1 MKIPAVIAV
10 IAFSLN
16 AMAEVRTFSGDA
28 GETVLLDSPIEETE
42 GVAFTSTFVRS
53 SRTLDNVFPPCETQQ
68 LLQNARVAEWRVS
81 GGKLATTDG
90 LDASVTVCNPVRRD
104 DSLEVQLQAKD
115 GNVISCLKVR
125 MSQNGD
131 DIDITPVYARK
142 MDVSSNTA
150 GVGVNFDAIP
160 VSATGSALS
169 CAVDYAADAWSLSSL
184 TLEQI
189 GEPAVFNLAAAMTP
203 GGAVTVADNAVLVV
217 SGEGSV
223 DGGAITDPLV
233 VEGTLVYAGRE
244 QVVSLSGG
252 LSGGADST
260 LVLGADQS
268 VQTATVGKLS
278 TTETTVQNA
287 WLWLIRSFS
296 NLAVSGLSQPG
307 VYFLQ
312 NDGSTATMQV
322 QAYHTSDKYTV
333 SCYVTMTQS
342 GDNLKVKQIKARY
355 LSGKHLGENFDE
367 LTTQTWNYS
376 VTGMTLVMAPAVS
389 LSLGKISSDTS
400 QTIANAQLSNLLGFS
415 NVKLSGTAERSGA
428 FFLVNDGTGLMV
440 QFQQD
445 FDVGGAN
452 PYTACCYVKFVQ
464 NGANVRASFVKARYV
479 YFRDAPGGTSYF
491 GKNFDDITSSLWNY
505 YLTSAKLL
513 MAPATTFSL
522 SGTGN
527 SVGRIVVSTNAVLNV
542 AANSLPV
549 NGTVEIGT
557 NATLSL
563 AAKSSGQQNR
573 TFIVHQG
580 GQLVQGANE
589 VFNSPLKTRF
599 ILDGGSVQ
607 FSRKSGDSFDSDSY
621 VNYFDFANGGK
632 VEGFRPMLL
641 GYGDGYLTVRGEKP
655 VEWSCGGILVGG
667 WEASNQWHLYL
678 TVEDV
683 DGGDEADFVMSGNFK
698 DYSSPDTGKFDSNHR
713 CHINKRGAGTWR
725 IDTAIPNTC
734 AWVHLEEGKLL
745 LNANNALINAGVL
758 VAGGGDGIY
767 LEGGTLASSAATSNS
782 LVAVTLKKSST
793 IEVAKDAV
801 FVFGD
806 SSSLTWTDGATL
818 NVVGDVEAKS
828 VRFGTKKSAL
838 TTRQRAALRLNG
850 APATLD
856 ADGYVG
862 LKGGM
867 VLLVR

>member
-10 IAFSLN
+10 TAFSLN

-203 GGAVTVADNAVLVV
+203 GGAVTVADNAALVV

-260 LVLGADQS
+260 LVLGTDQRI
-268 VQTATVGKLS
+268 QTATVGSLS

-312 NDGSTATMQV
+312 NDGSAATMQV
-322 QAYHTSDKYTV
+322 QAYHANDRYTA

-342 GDNLKVKQIKARY
+342 GDDIKVKQTKARY
-355 LSGKHLGENFDE
+355 LSGNHLGENFDE

-376 VTGMTLVMAPAVS
+376 VTGMTLVMDPAAS
-389 LSLGKISSDTS
+389 LSFGKVSSDTS
-400 QTIANAQLSNLLGFS
+400 QTIANAKLSNILGFS
-415 NVKLSGTAERSGA
+415 NVKLSGSERSGA
-428 FFLVNDGTGLMV
+428 FFLSKDGTGLTV

-445 FDVGGAN
+445 IGVGTPNA
-452 PYTACCYVKFVQ
+452 YTACCYVKFVQ
-464 NGANVRASFVKARYV
+464 SGTGIRASFVKARYV
-479 YFRDAPGGTSYF
+479 YFKDAPGGTSYF
-491 GKNFDDITSSLWNY
+491 GKNFDDITSSVWSYN
-505 YLTSAKLL
+505 LTSAKLL

-563 AAKSSGQQNR
+563 AARSSGQQNR

-698 DYSSPDTGKFDSNHR
+698 DYSSPDTGKFDVNHR

-838 TTRQRAALRLNG
+838 TVKQRAALRLNG
-850 APATLD
+850 KRATLD
-856 ADGYVG
+856 GNGYVG
-862 LKGGM
+862 EKPGM
-867 VLLVR
+867 CLIVR